1 MAAMWCSARN
11 YDMRILLI
19 VFPGLALILPLA
31 LFAAVCI
38 CARLPRKR
46 GRADAIIV
54 LGARIRPDG
63 CMSHALQYRC
73 ETALRVWR
81 EGLAKPIFLCG
92 GQCTMDPC
100 PEARVMKDYFL
111 ENGVPADC
119 LIVED
124 ASTNTIQNLRNAKEI
139 MEAHGYACAAM
150 ITSDYHLTRALWIA
164 RDVGIDVWGIAAPS
178 PHTPKGFIKTRF
190 KEAASWLL
198 YLRRKLNK
206 EI

>member
-1 MAAMWCSARN
+1 MK
-11 YDMRILLI
+11 LLFII
-19 VFPGLALILPLA
+19 VLVLLLLPVS

-38 CARLPRKR
+38 CAKLPRKQ
-46 GRADAIIV
+46 GRADCMIV

-63 CMSHALQYRC
+63 QMSHALQYRC
-73 ETALRVWR
+73 ETALQLWR
-81 EGLAKPIFLCG
+81 KGLAKTIFLCG

-100 PEARVMKDYFL
+100 PEAGVMKAFFM
-111 ENGVPADC
+111 ENGVPENC

-124 ASTNTIQNLRNAKEI
+124 QSTNTIQNLRNAKTI
-139 MEAHGYACAAM
+139 MDARGYSCAAM

-178 PHTPKGFIKTRF
+178 PHTPKGFIKTRC
-190 KEAASWLL
+190 KETVSWLL
-198 YLRRKLNK
+198 YLQRKLKK

>member
-1 MAAMWCSARN
+1 MK
-11 YDMRILLI
+11 LLFII
-19 VFPGLALILPLA
+19 VLVLLLLPVS

-38 CARLPRKR
+38 CAKLPRKQ
-46 GRADAIIV
+46 GRADCMIV

-63 CMSHALQYRC
+63 QMSHALQYRC
-73 ETALRVWR
+73 ETALRLWR
-81 EGLAKPIFLCG
+81 EGLAKTIFLCG

-100 PEARVMKDYFL
+100 PEAGVMKAFFMG
-111 ENGVPADC
+111 NGVPENC

-124 ASTNTIQNLRNAKEI
+124 QSTNTIQNLRNAKTI
-139 MEAHGYACAAM
+139 MDARGYSCAAM

-178 PHTPKGFIKTRF
+178 PHTPKGFIKTRC
-190 KEAASWLL
+190 KETVSWLL
-198 YLRRKLNK
+198 YLQRKLKK